1 MAEDQALPLG
11 RVREHLRSALRFMLA
26 ASVIVPL
33 LFLAGGGWERRA
45 RMMEQAQADAAR
57 LSAIAHEHAL
67 KVLETNALVLDRLE
81 DRIRGMGWAE
91 IAARGEEL
99 HRWMQ
104 ELDEEIAQII
114 ALHIVEPNGDTALLS
129 LAWPT
134 PPLNLA
140 SRGYFRAMVAG
151 ERGILLGDPFISPLT
166 GQRSAVF
173 GRALV
178 MEDGRFGGAVL
189 GALLSGYFEARW
201 EQMDPRGH
209 ASFGL
214 VRWADGVTLASLPGR
229 ASAPG
234 TVPDPGR
241 AFGALPLPSDA
252 LHSTA
257 RFGER
262 DEWLLTG
269 SRLGSSPLGVTI
281 MMDLDLVHAEWL
293 RLMGSLALICL
304 LAIAALGSASW
315 MALRR
320 WRAEQL
326 ALAGLEAEIYRR
338 EQAEAGM
345 RQAQRLEAVGQLTG
359 GVAHDFNNLLTAI
372 LGTVQLLDRHLGEAA
387 DARTRKLLDMAR
399 DAVRR
404 GASLNQSLLAFAR
417 RQSLTPAD
425 LDANALLEGF
435 APLVQRAVGEAV
447 TLELALAEDLPWC
460 RVDASQL
467 EAAILNLAINAR
479 DAMPRGGGCNWRPL
493 PPGWMLRCWWA
504 TPMRARAPLWPSP
517 CPTPAAACCLRCG
530 SAPLSPSL
538 VPSRLARARGLGSRR
553 CSALSVSWV
562 GMSRLKAAWGMAPA
576 SRCICRWRRRP
587 RSPGLAKQWGRCMR
601 RWRRGRGFCWWRM
614 SRGCAR

>member
-1 MAEDQALPLG
+1 MAEDQALSSG
-11 RVREHLRSALRFMLA
+11 RLRQHLPSALRFMLA

-33 LFLAGGGWERRA
+33 LFLAGGGWERRV

-91 IAARGEEL
+91 ITARGEEL
-99 HRWMQ
+99 HHWMQ
-104 ELDEEIAQII
+104 TLDEEIAQII

-178 MEDGRFGGAVL
+178 TEDGRFGGAVL
-189 GALLSGYFEARW
+189 GALLSEYFEARW
-201 EQMDPRGH
+201 RQMDPRGH

-214 VRWADGVTLASLPGR
+214 VRWADGVTLASLPSR

-241 AFGALPLPSDA
+241 AFTALPFA
-252 LHSTA
+252 AGAVHSTA

-262 DEWLLTG
+262 DEWLLIG
-269 SRLGSSPLGVTI
+269 SRLGSSPLGVTV

-293 RLMGSLALICL
+293 RLLGSLALICL

-359 GVAHDFNNLLTAI
+359 GIWVRCNCWTGI
-372 LGTVQLLDRHLGEAA
+372 W
-387 DARTRKLLDMAR
+387 
-399 DAVRR
+399 VRR
-404 GASLNQSLLAFAR
+404 
-417 RQSLTPAD
+417 
-425 LDANALLEGF
+425 
-435 APLVQRAVGEAV
+435 
-447 TLELALAEDLPWC
+447 
-460 RVDASQL
+460 
-467 EAAILNLAINAR
+467 
-479 DAMPRGGGCNWRPL
+479 
-493 PPGWMLRCWWA
+493 
-504 TPMRARAPLWPSP
+504 PMR
-517 CPTPAAACCLRCG
+517 G
-530 SAPLSPSL
+530 
-538 VPSRLARARGLGSRR
+538 
-553 CSALSVSWV
+553 
-562 GMSRLKAAWGMAPA
+562 PA
-576 SRCICRWRRRP
+576 SCWIWRATRCAAVP
-587 RSPGLAKQWGRCMR
+587 R
-601 RWRRGRGFCWWRM
+601 
-614 SRGCAR
+614 

>member
-99 HRWMQ
+99 QRWMQ
-104 ELDEEIAQII
+104 KLDEEIAQII

-229 ASAPG
+229 ASVPG

-269 SRLGSSPLGVTI
+269 SRLGSSPL
-281 MMDLDLVHAEWL
+281 
-293 RLMGSLALICL
+293 
-304 LAIAALGSASW
+304 
-315 MALRR
+315 
-320 WRAEQL
+320 
-326 ALAGLEAEIYRR
+326 
-338 EQAEAGM
+338 
-345 RQAQRLEAVGQLTG
+345 
-359 GVAHDFNNLLTAI
+359 
-372 LGTVQLLDRHLGEAA
+372 
-387 DARTRKLLDMAR
+387 ARTRKLLDMAR

-479 DAMPRGGGCNWRPL
+479 DAMPRGGGGCNWRPL

-517 CPTPAAACCLRCG
+517 CPIPAAACCLRCG